1 MPCYS
6 TVRGTQMVDRAQLES
21 ALRALG
27 YDVSAFADSTVVGRR
42 NGYDDQTFVRPRVGA
57 AYESTTGDLS
67 GLQAVQ
73 RKYSELAVRELAR
86 RKGYS
91 VVQEGRKLTLINRR
105 GGK

>member
-6 TVRGTQMVDRAQLES
+6 TVTRTQMKDRDQLEA
-21 ALRALG
+21 ALRSLG
-27 YDVSAFADSTVVGRR
+27 YSVSRFAYSTVVGSA
-42 NGYDDQTFVRPRVGA
+42 NGQEDLTFVRPGLDYPFEVD
-57 AYESTTGDLS
+57 TTNVE
-67 GLQAVQ
+67 GLRAVQ

>member
-6 TVRGTQMVDRAQLES
+6 TVRGTQMKDREQLEA

-27 YDVSAFADSTVVGRR
+27 YDVSSFADSTVVGRR
-42 NGYDDQTFVRPRVGA
+42 LNQDDQTFVRRRVGE
-57 AYESTTGDLS
+57 AYESTTADVP

-91 VVQEGRKLTLINRR
+91 VVTEGRKLTLINRR